1 MNIDLSQPQHDM
13 TRREVMNTMIRKHE
27 HSNVIYSD
35 EDEDTSRY
43 TGLNIDDRRTC
54 RRSQYNKNND
64 VLSTSNKSN
73 SSKERG
79 NIFIAKEFNSPI
91 DLNKKV
97 ILAIESRA
105 VQAKNNETKTETEG
119 DISIH
124 RKKSIESS
132 LITEETINK
141 IMMKID
147 EDLEC
152 LKSCDKSRKTKITK
166 INEEK
171 KFFVY

>member
-13 TRREVMNTMIRKHE
+13 TRREVMKTMIRKHE

-73 SSKERG
+73 SSKKRG
-79 NIFIAKEFNSPI
+79 NIFIAKEFNNPI

-97 ILAIESRA
+97 ILATESSA
-105 VQAKNNETKTETEG
+105 VQAKNNKAKTEG

-152 LKSCDKSRKTKITK
+152 LQSCDKSWKTKITK